1 MVKKNAC
8 HIILWA
14 FYDKHFSRE
23 KLNRKEII
31 RNLLKENFNEYENF
45 FEDCEQFFFV
55 KNLNC
60 FFFVEKCFSHS
71 FHILKLYDTHFSTEK
86 KLLKLYINTIL
97 AKNIWVKF
105 SLVNLE
111 VDAGYQK
118 SDS

>member
-1 MVKKNAC
+1 M
-8 HIILWA
+8 
-14 FYDKHFSRE
+14 
-23 KLNRKEII
+23 
-31 RNLLKENFNEYENF
+31 
-45 FEDCEQFFFV
+45 
-55 KNLNC
+55 
-60 FFFVEKCFSHS
+60 
-71 FHILKLYDTHFSTEK
+71 YDTHFSTEK